1 MSARRDFKICIWMFA
16 LLAILFILGN
26 KKLSIPVEELT
37 DLINALVQ
45 KRPSI
50 TLLFSSSIQY
60 LRRHLLSKHQATPIK
75 FSQPSL
81 SFVKYKAILKKIL
94 EKV

>member
-1 MSARRDFKICIWMFA
+1 MSARRDLKICIWMFA
-16 LLAILFILGN
+16 LLAILFTLGN
-26 KKLSIPVEELT
+26 KKLLIQVEELT
-37 DLINALVQ
+37 DLTNALVQ
-45 KRPSI
+45 KRRSF
-50 TLLFSSSIQY
+50 T
-60 LRRHLLSKHQATPIK
+60 LLSKHQANPIK

>member
-1 MSARRDFKICIWMFA
+1 MSARRELKICIWMFA
-16 LLAILFILGN
+16 LLAILFTLGN
-26 KKLSIPVEELT
+26 KKLLIQVEELT

-45 KRPSI
+45 KRRSF
-50 TLLFSSSIQY
+50 TLLYSSSIY
-60 LRRHLLSKHQATPIK
+60 YFLRPLLSKHQANPIK